1 MTKSANLGFPRIGA
15 DRELKKTVEAFWKG
29 NVSEKELLATA
40 AELRKVHWNL
50 QHNAGID
57 YIPSNDFSLYDLML
71 DTTAMLG
78 AVPGRYGFSGGEVDL
93 KTYFAMARGNSE
105 VHAMEMTKWFDTNYH
120 YIVPEFEV
128 GQEFSLSSSKVID
141 QYNEAKAL
149 GIETRPVL
157 IGPVTY
163 LALGKSKSEGFD
175 PLELIDKVSTVY
187 GEVLGKL
194 KAAGAEWVQIDE
206 PVFALDVTDRHKSA
220 FKAAYSVL
228 LGSAER
234 PQVCLATYFNDV
246 SEHFALFAEPGFEAV
261 HLDLVRGP
269 KQLEAAIGAF
279 GEKTILSL
287 GLINGRNIWK
297 ANIPAIFEEF
307 SGMIEKAGKDRVIIA
322 PSCSLLHS
330 PVDLGREEKLD
341 VAVKSRL
348 AFATQKLDEIK
359 LLADAVDDAGAVKD
373 KLDAIIEV
381 FEGKDALK
389 VTDPFVTKRVSEITA
404 DLFNRKSE
412 FAARK
417 KAQAEAL
424 KLPLLPTTTIGSFP
438 QTPEIRKARADFKAG
453 TIDKQTYV
461 QKMKEEIKH
470 VVEFQDEIGLDV
482 LVHGEPERND
492 MVEYFGQQ
500 LNGFAFTQFGWVQ
513 SYGSRCVKPPIIYGD
528 VSRSA
533 PMTVE
538 WAEYAQS
545 QSKSYVK
552 GMLTGPLTI
561 MKWSFVREDQ
571 PADVTANQIALAI
584 RDEVADLEDA
594 GICIIQIDEPAF
606 REGMPLRKGDWQEY
620 FDWAVDAFKLSA
632 CVVKDETQIHTHMCY
647 SDFNEIIEAI
657 AALDADVI
665 SIEAS
670 RSDIELLDVFQ
681 EYDYP
686 NEIGPGV
693 YDIHSPRVP
702 PVDEMVELLRK
713 MLKVIPAEQLWVN
726 PDCGLKT
733 RGWPET
739 EAALINM
746 VEAAKILR
754 AKP

>member
-29 NVSEKELLATA
+29 NVSETELLATA
-40 AELRKVHWNL
+40 AELRKIHWML
-50 QHNAGID
+50 QKDAGID
-57 YIPSNDFSLYDLML
+57 YIPSNDFSLYDQML

-78 AVPGRYGFSGGEVDL
+78 AIPERYGFSGGSVDL
-93 KTYFAMARGNSE
+93 ATYFAMARGNSD

-120 YIVPEFEV
+120 YIVPEFEA
-128 GQEFSLSSSKVID
+128 GQEFSLSSTKVID
-141 QYNEAKAL
+141 EYNEAKAL
-149 GIETRPVL
+149 GVETRPVL
-157 IGPVTY
+157 IGPITY
-163 LALGKSKSEGFD
+163 LALGKAKAEGFD
-175 PLELIDKVSTVY
+175 PLDLANKVVAVYVELLD
-187 GEVLGKL
+187 KL

-206 PVFALDVTDRHKSA
+206 PVLALDVSDKLTTVFRA
-220 FKAAYSVL
+220 TYNEI
-228 LGSAER
+228 LGLEQR
-234 PQVCLATYFNDV
+234 PNICLATYFNDV
-246 SEHFALFAEPGFEAV
+246 SEHFPLLSRLGFEAV
-261 HLDLVRGP
+261 HLDLVRGAE
-269 KQLEAAIGAF
+269 QLAAAIEEF
-279 GEKTILSL
+279 PTSTKLSL

-297 ANIPAIFEEF
+297 ANIPEILHRFAGAIENI
-307 SGMIEKAGKDRVIIA
+307 GLDRIIVA

-330 PVDLGREEKLD
+330 PVDLGREQKLED
-341 VAVKSRL
+341 NVKARL

-359 LLADAVDDAGAVKD
+359 LLADAVSDSDSVKD

-381 FEGKDALK
+381 FEGKGALQ
-389 VTDPFVTKRVSEITA
+389 VTDPAVSKRVSEVTK
-404 DLFNRKSE
+404 DMFNRKSE
-412 FAARK
+412 FTGRK
-417 KAQAEAL
+417 KAQTEAL
-424 KLPLLPTTTIGSFP
+424 KLPVLPTTTIGSFP
-438 QTPEIRKARADFKAG
+438 QTPEIRKARAEFKKG
-453 TIDKQTYV
+453 TIDKAAYV
-461 QKMKEEIKH
+461 EQMKQEIKT
-470 VVEFQDEIGLDV
+470 VVEFQDKIGLDV
-482 LVHGEPERND
+482 LVHGEAERND

-545 QSKSYVK
+545 LSKSYVK

-594 GICIIQIDEPAF
+594 GISIIQIDEPAF

-620 FDWAVDAFKLSA
+620 FSWAVDAFKLSA

-681 EYDYP
+681 EFDYP

-702 PVDEMVELLRK
+702 PVEEMTDLLRK
-713 MLKVIPAEQLWVN
+713 MLKVIPAELLWVN

-739 EAALINM
+739 EAALVNM

-754 AKP
+754 AEL

>member
-1 MTKSANLGFPRIGA
+1 MIKSANLGFPRIGA

-29 NVSEKELLATA
+29 NVTESELLEKA
-40 AELRKVHWNL
+40 AELRKVHWQL
-50 QHNAGID
+50 QKDAGID
-57 YIPSNDFSLYDLML
+57 YIPSNDFSLYDQML

-78 AVPGRYGFSGGEVDL
+78 AVPERYGFSGGAVDL
-93 KTYFAMARGNSE
+93 ATYFAMARGNSS

-120 YIVPEFEV
+120 YIVPEFES
-128 GQEFSLSSSKVID
+128 GQSFSLSSAKVID
-141 QYNEAKAL
+141 EYKEAKAL

-163 LALGKSKSEGFD
+163 LALGKAKTEGFD
-175 PLELIDKVSTVY
+175 PLDLIDSVVSVY
-187 GEVLGKL
+187 NEILTQL
-194 KAAGAEWVQIDE
+194 SAAGAEWVQIDE
-206 PVFALDVTDRHKSA
+206 PVLSLDVTDKHTSA
-220 FKAAYSVL
+220 FRAAYNKVIANES
-228 LGSAER
+228 R
-234 PQVCLATYFNDV
+234 PKICLATYFNDV
-246 SEHFALFAEPGFEAV
+246 TEHLPLLAELGFDAV
-261 HLDLVRGP
+261 HLDLVRAPG
-269 KQLEAAIGAF
+269 QLSAAIEEF
-279 GEKTILSL
+279 PLSVKFSL

-297 ANIPAIFEEF
+297 ANIPEILHRF
-307 SGMIEKAGKDRVIIA
+307 SGAVENIGLDRIIIA

-341 VAVKSRL
+341 ADVKNRL

-359 LLADAVDDAGAVKD
+359 LLADAVNDSDAVKD
-373 KLDAIIEV
+373 KLEAITEI
-381 FEGKDALK
+381 FEGRGALQ
-389 VTDPFVTKRVSEITA
+389 VTDPAVSNRVNEVTPEM
-404 DLFNRKSE
+404 FNRKSE
-412 FAARK
+412 FSARK
-417 KAQAEAL
+417 KAQADAL

-438 QTPEIRKARADFKAG
+438 QTPEIRKARADYKKG
-453 TIDKQTYV
+453 TIDQETYT
-461 QKMKEEIKH
+461 QKMKDEIKL
-470 VVEFQDEIGLDV
+470 VVEFQDKIGLDV

-533 PMTVE
+533 PMTVD

-545 QSKSYVK
+545 LSDSYVK

-594 GICIIQIDEPAF
+594 GINIIQIDEPAF

-632 CVVKDETQIHTHMCY
+632 CVVRDETQVHTHMCY

-670 RSDIELLDVFQ
+670 RSDIELLDIFQ

-693 YDIHSPRVP
+693 YDIHSPRIP
-702 PVDEMVELLRK
+702 PVDEMVDLLRK
-713 MLKVIPAEQLWVN
+713 MLKVIPAELLWVN

-739 EAALINM
+739 EAALVNM
-746 VEAAKILR
+746 VEAAKVLR
-754 AKP
+754 AEI